1 MQGLS
6 LVRDQCLDHGLGASQ
21 VWIRRVNE
29 KDRLAEMPPVVLM
42 HLDLLKVHLVALD
55 YWQGGLVRL

>member
-1 MQGLS
+1 
-6 LVRDQCLDHGLGASQ
+6 LDHGLGASQ

-29 KDRLAEMPPVVLM
+29 KDRLAEMPPGVLM

-55 YWQGGLVRL
+55 Y